1 MSMSDPAPTPEPTR
15 WQTVVKTAGVFWSDF
30 RERAW
35 STFWQAFLAVLFV
48 SQPTMDWTTMK
59 SLVIS
64 AAVAGGAAVLSMAK
78 SLIVRNKGIK
88 NSASA
93 SNNV

>member
-1 MSMSDPAPTPEPTR
+1 MSADQPVPEHPTR

-35 STFWQAFLAVLFV
+35 STFWQTFLSTLAISNPTTDWGTTKAIVV
-48 SQPTMDWTTMK
+48 SA
-59 SLVIS
+59 IF
-64 AAVAGGAAVLSMAK
+64 AGGAAVLSMAK
-78 SLIVRNKGIK
+78 ALVVRNKGIK

-93 SNNV
+93 SKNV